1 MFQAI
6 TVNLYS
12 IFQSWKEVQK
22 TKTNLKDS
30 RGDSDIPNVPISF
43 GI

>member
-1 MFQAI
+1 MFQD
-6 TVNLYS
+6 TSVNLYS
-12 IFQSWKEVQK
+12 ILQSWKEVQK

-30 RGDSDIPNVPISF
+30 RGGSDIPNVPISF